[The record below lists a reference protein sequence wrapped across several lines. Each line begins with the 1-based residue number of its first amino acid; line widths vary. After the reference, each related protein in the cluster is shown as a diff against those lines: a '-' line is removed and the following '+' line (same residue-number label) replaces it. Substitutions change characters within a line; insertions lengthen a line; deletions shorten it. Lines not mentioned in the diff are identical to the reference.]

1 MSKNWCNDP
10 KPADNNQLHSPPG
23 KFKRTNMAD
32 DQVDLTY
39 IPGVSFS
46 KEEIE
51 KLTLAQLK
59 FWLKCPSINQNG
71 SN

>member
-1 MSKNWCNDP
+1 MKVR
-10 KPADNNQLHSPPG
+10 LHSPPG

-51 KLTLAQLK
+51 KLTPAQLK
-59 FWLKCPSINQNG
+59 FWLKCLSINQNC

>member
-1 MSKNWCNDP
+1 MKVR
-10 KPADNNQLHSPPG
+10 LHSPPG

-32 DQVDLTY
+32 DQVTY

-59 FWLKCPSINQNG
+59 FWLKCLSINQNG